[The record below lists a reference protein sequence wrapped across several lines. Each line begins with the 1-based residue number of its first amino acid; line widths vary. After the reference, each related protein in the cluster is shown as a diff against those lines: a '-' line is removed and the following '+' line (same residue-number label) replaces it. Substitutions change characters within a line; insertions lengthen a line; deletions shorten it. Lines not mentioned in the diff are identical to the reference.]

1 MTRLLPFAIARL
13 IAAPVA
19 WADDK
24 GHDHMAA
31 KNGQTQP
38 HDMAAMSAE
47 EFAKLDADKNGQLSR
62 SELPKEHKFA
72 AHFDMLDTDK
82 NELTFRRVPYD
93 AATTARK
100 VRAAGLPEA
109 LASRL
114 IKGE

>member
-1 MTRLLPFAIARL
+1 MTRLLPFAIALL

-24 GHDHMAA
+24 GHDHLAA

-82 NELTFRRVPYD
+82 NGTLS
-93 AATTARK
+93 AAEFA
-100 VRAAGLPEA
+100 
-109 LASRL
+109 
-114 IKGE
+114 KGHGM

>member
-1 MTRLLPFAIARL
+1 MTRLLPFAIALL

-82 NELTFRRVPYD
+82 NGTLS
-93 AATTARK
+93 AAEFA
-100 VRAAGLPEA
+100 
-109 LASRL
+109 
-114 IKGE
+114 KGNSM